1 MKKLFL
7 VAVLGTAIGTA
18 KAQFYVQGGVNLA
31 NITQNNAGETSDNNI
46 LTSFNAG
53 VLGRFGI
60 SKIFDLETGLLF
72 TGRGSK
78 TETYFSGNADDN
90 YIKAKFN
97 PYYIEL
103 PLNAV
108 VKFPLTPKG
117 DNSFFV
123 HAGPYV
129 AVGVAGKSKIESK
142 FIGLTSTPSESIKF
156 NDDDPST
163 SQQEDAA
170 YDKLKRFDLGANFGA
185 GLDLGSVIL
194 KANYGLGFSKINST
208 ETNNSENDKNKYRT
222 ISLSVGI
229 PLGR

>member
-7 VAVLGTAIGTA
+7 LALTATTIGTA
-18 KAQFYVQGGVNLA
+18 HAQFYVQGGVNLA
-31 NITQNNAGETSDNNI
+31 NITKNDAGETSDNNM
-46 LTSFNAG
+46 LTTFNAG
-53 VLGRFGI
+53 LLGRFGI
-60 SKIFDLETGLLF
+60 SKIFDLETGVLF

-78 TETYFSGNADDN
+78 AETYFSNNADDN

-97 PYYIEL
+97 PYYIEV

-108 VKFPLTPKG
+108 VKFPLNTTG

-123 HAGPYV
+123 HAGPY
-129 AVGVAGKSKIESK
+129 AAMGVAGKSKREAK
-142 FIGLTSTPSESIKF
+142 FIGLTSTSTETIEF

-163 SQQEDAA
+163 SEQENAA
-170 YDKLKRFDLGANFGA
+170 FDKLKRFDFGANFGA

-194 KANYGLGFSKINST
+194 KANYGLGLTKINST
-208 ETNNSENDKNKYRT
+208 ETNNSENDRNKYRT
-222 ISLSVGI
+222 ISISVGI